1 MNGKR
6 FCFTACTFAALVLGA
21 GGSTLAQGPQ
31 LPQHLSGV
39 ISDYTPVLPATYKPQ
54 GPWEM
59 RGHWSLDLK
68 ERSSK
73 ADFSAFFTMELSD
86 SGVVQAKKD
95 PTLSASRAAHTHHIV
110 MTDATVSTEPADLT
124 DIAKCPSFAPQ
135 GPANTPRFVVTGT
148 ANFISGNGNDA
159 PFESNG
165 MALSTLYVC
174 VSGGTYNEPGVVTP
188 EVEYSNMT
196 LVMVG
201 PAANKHFGPNPINGV
216 VRFPHRDN
224 GNDWGH

>member
-6 FCFTACTFAALVLGA
+6 FWFIACIFAALVLGA
-21 GGSTLAQGPQ
+21 GSAALGQGPQ

-39 ISDYTPVLPATYKPQ
+39 ISDYTPLLPTTYSPQ

-68 ERSSK
+68 GKSSK

-86 SGVVQAKKD
+86 SGVAQAGAD
-95 PTLSASRAAHTHHIV
+95 PTKAVSRAAHAHHIV
-110 MTDATVSTEPADLT
+110 MTEATVSTDPADLT
-124 DIAKCPSFAPQ
+124 DITKCPPFNPQ
-135 GPANTPRFVVTGT
+135 SPANTPRFVVIGT
-148 ANFISGNGNDA
+148 ANFISANGNDA
-159 PFESNG
+159 PFEKNG
-165 MALSTLYVC
+165 AALSTLYVC
-174 VSGGTYNEPGVVTP
+174 VSGATYNEPGVTP

-196 LVMVG
+196 LILVG
-201 PAANKHFGPNPINGV
+201 PAADKHFGPSPINGV
-216 VRFPHRDN
+216 VRFPHKDN